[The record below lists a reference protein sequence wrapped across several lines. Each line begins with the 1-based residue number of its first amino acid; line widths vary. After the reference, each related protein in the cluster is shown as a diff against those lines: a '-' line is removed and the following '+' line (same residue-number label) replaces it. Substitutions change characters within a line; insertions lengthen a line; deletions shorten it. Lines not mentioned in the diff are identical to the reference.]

1 MIFLGQLRLAS
12 FIKSN
17 KIKVIK
23 MVFIPPSLVE
33 LKTVDGL
40 KRFFLNGEELFFQLG
55 PLDQVG
61 EKSYWSSH

>member
-1 MIFLGQLRLAS
+1 
-12 FIKSN
+12 
-17 KIKVIK
+17 
-23 MVFIPPSLVE
+23 MVFIPPSLLE

-61 EKSYWSSH
+61 KKSYWSSIKKVSL

>member
-1 MIFLGQLRLAS
+1 
-12 FIKSN
+12 
-17 KIKVIK
+17 
-23 MVFIPPSLVE
+23 MVFKPPPSLLE

-61 EKSYWSSH
+61 KNLTGPQ